1 MALKGCPEHGGD
13 ENQHKRDR
21 LRSVMEALNESQA
34 AEARHKCSYC
44 AYEEGYRQAV
54 LDVLGRDVTNR
65 LGWFLRF

>member
-1 MALKGCPEHGGD
+1 MALKGCPKHSGD

-34 AEARHKCSYC
+34 AEGRHKCSYC

-54 LDVLGRDVTNR
+54 LDVLGRDVSNR
-65 LGWFLRF
+65 LGWFLRS